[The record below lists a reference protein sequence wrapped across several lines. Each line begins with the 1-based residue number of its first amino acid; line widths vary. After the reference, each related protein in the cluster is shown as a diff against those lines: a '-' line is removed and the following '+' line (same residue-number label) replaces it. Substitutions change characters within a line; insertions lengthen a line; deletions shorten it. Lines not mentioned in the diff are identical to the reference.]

1 MLDDRESGCVKRHMK
16 GNFLFSFYI
25 NLKTTSPV
33 NDLVF
38 FIFYHLSVILCF
50 SIEE

>member
-1 MLDDRESGCVKRHMK
+1 MLDDRESGCVNRHMK

-38 FIFYHLSVILCF
+38 IYHLSGIVCF
-50 SIEE
+50 STEE